1 VTTTVVLPPPAR
13 EDGGRPGRR
22 PPIDRRLLELDP
34 SVGRLV
40 VVEMALALLTAVA
53 LIGQATAVAAVVART
68 FLDGA
73 TLTDHGTWLLV
84 LVTAVV
90 VRAAAA
96 WASDIVGQR
105 TAATVKSRLRVAA
118 IDRLLRRDPGPD
130 GVGGAVSLLT
140 DGIDALDGTFAGYLP
155 SLVQAAVIPVALVA
169 WVLAQDPAS
178 AGVLAVTLPLIP
190 LFMVLIGLAASAA
203 TRRRFRALLSLSGH
217 LLEVLEALPT
227 VRLSGATQRV
237 GATVREA
244 AERLRSTTLGTLRL
258 AFLSALVLELLA
270 ALGVAAV
277 AVIGGVR
284 LAQGVADLE
293 PVLLALL
300 LAPEAFW
307 PLRRLGQ
314 QFHANE
320 EGARAAERLLDL
332 VSPAGDTREPAPGST
347 PACRS
352 PAPDPARVPVSL
364 AGVTV
369 TYPGR
374 PLPALDRVGVT
385 LRPGERTVVVGASG
399 AGKSTLARVLLGLEF
414 PDSGRVAVGPVPLEL
429 LAPDAWA
436 GRVAWV
442 PQDPAD
448 LGGSVREVLALG
460 CAAGAAPSEAALVQ
474 ALSAVGLADE
484 VAALPDGL
492 DTRIGPGGRRLSS
505 GQRHRLALAR
515 ALLRPAGLL
524 VLDEPTGDLDVDAE
538 RCLWR
543 AVERLRGVRT
553 VVLLTHRIALTAG
566 ADQVVVLV
574 DGRVAEVGRPE
585 RLRAAGGAF
594 ADLVAASAPL
604 RPDEL
609 TTWRAPLPL
618 LLVGD
623 RVDGDVGQL
632 QEPEGPQPA
641 GAAGSAVAAGSLR
654 PAGVPGLLR
663 SLLRPQR
670 GTLALAVGAGALAP
684 VSGALLVVVSIYLLS
699 AAALRPNLL
708 DLTVAIVAV
717 RALSLLRGVARY
729 VERLAG
735 HDVALRTVVDL
746 RSLVYQALVP
756 RSPAGL
762 ARHRVGE
769 QLARIVGDV
778 DRLQLALVRGLVP
791 VLAAAVAAVVLVGM
805 AGWLLPAAVPVV
817 VVGLLVSGVGVPCL
831 ALVLA
836 RGPQRRLATAR
847 GELAAELAEVL
858 PAAAE
863 LRLLGQLPVT
873 RERLGALD
881 VVLVGADRSSVA
893 RGGGADAA
901 VRLTTGAMLFA
912 LVIVGVPAVSSG
924 SLSRVLLGSL
934 LVIALAVTDAV
945 GPLPDAG
952 RSLTAATT
960 AAGRLQ
966 EVLTGPLPTDELA
979 AAVSSAELP
988 APPHRGVDLVDLVD
1002 VGARYP
1008 GCEPPA
1014 VEDVTLSLRRG
1025 ARIAVVGRSGAGKS
1039 TIGNLAVRFLDA
1051 SSGEVRLDGTSYR
1064 RLAGD
1069 DIRRRV
1075 TLAAQDAQLVE
1086 GTIASNLRLAAPAA
1100 DDEVLFR
1107 ALEGAQLAAWV
1118 RSLPAGLDTPV
1129 GERGWRLS
1137 GGQRHR
1143 LALARALLVGAPLL
1157 VLDEPTADLD
1167 PSTGRAF
1174 LLDALRATSGRGLLL
1189 LTHDLR
1195 ALPVVDEVV
1204 VLDEGRVVARGPH
1217 HRLLSEDADYRDR
1230 WELDV
1235 ARAP

>member
-1 VTTTVVLPPPAR
+1 VTTTVALPPPAR
-13 EDGGRPGRR
+13 EGSERPSRR

-40 VVEMALALLTAVA
+40 VVEAALALLAAVA
-53 LIGQATAVAAVVART
+53 LIGQATALAAVVART

-73 TLTDHGTWLLV
+73 TLADHGTWLLV
-84 LVTAVV
+84 LVAAVV
-90 VRAAAA
+90 VRAGAA

-105 TAATVKSRLRVAA
+105 TAATVKSRLRGAA
-118 IDRLLRRDPGPD
+118 IDRSLRRDPGPD

-155 SLVQAAVIPVALVA
+155 ALVQAAVIPVALVA

-237 GATVREA
+237 GTTVREA
-244 AERLRSTTLGTLRL
+244 AERLRTTTLGTLRL

-284 LAQGVADLE
+284 LAQGDAELE

-332 VSPAGDTREPAPGST
+332 VSSEGDSCEPAPGST
-347 PACRS
+347 QPCRS

-399 AGKSTLARVLLGLEF
+399 AGKSTLARVLLGLEV

-484 VAALPDGL
+484 VGALPDGL

-543 AVERLRGVRT
+543 AIERLRGVRT
-553 VVLLTHRIALTAG
+553 VVLLTHRVALTAG

-585 RLRAAGGAF
+585 GLRTAGGAF
-594 ADLVAASAPL
+594 ADLVVASAPL

-609 TTWRAPLPL
+609 ATPRSPLPL
-618 LLVGD
+618 LPVVVE
-623 RVDGDVGQL
+623 VDAHPAQLPEPRGQ
-632 QEPEGPQPA
+632 PHPA
-641 GAAGSAVAAGSLR
+641 GAAGPPG
-654 PAGVPGLLR
+654 PAGVAELLG

-670 GTLALAVGAGALAP
+670 RTLALAVGAGALTP
-684 VSGALLVVVSIYLLS
+684 LSGALLVVVSTYLLS

-746 RSLVYQALVP
+746 RALVYEALVP

-805 AGWLLPAAVPVV
+805 AGWLLPAAVPAVV
-817 VVGLLVSGVGVPCL
+817 AGLLLSGVGVPCL

-863 LRLLGQLPVT
+863 LRLLGQLPVA
-873 RERLGALD
+873 RDRLGALD
-881 VVLVGADRSSVA
+881 AVLVGADRSSVA

-901 VRLTTGAMLFA
+901 VRLTTGAMLLA
-912 LVIVGVPAVSSG
+912 LVMVGVPAVIAG
-924 SLSRVLLGSL
+924 SLEGVLLGSL
-934 LVIALAVTDAV
+934 LVVALAVTDAV

-966 EVLTGPLPTDELA
+966 EVLTGPLPTDEPAVA
-979 AAVSSAELP
+979 ASSVDLP
-988 APPHRGVDLVDLVD
+988 ATTHRGVELVHVS
-1002 VGARYP
+1002 ARYP

-1014 VEDVTLSLRRG
+1014 VEDLTLSLRRG

-1086 GTIASNLRLAAPAA
+1086 GTIASNLRLAAPVA
-1100 DDEVLFR
+1100 DDAVLFS
-1107 ALEGAQLAAWV
+1107 ALERAQLAAWV

-1204 VLDEGRVVARGPH
+1204 VIEEGRVVARGPH
-1217 HRLLSEDADYRDR
+1217 HRLLSEDPDYRAR
-1230 WELDV
+1230 WELD
-1235 ARAP
+1235 ASRAP